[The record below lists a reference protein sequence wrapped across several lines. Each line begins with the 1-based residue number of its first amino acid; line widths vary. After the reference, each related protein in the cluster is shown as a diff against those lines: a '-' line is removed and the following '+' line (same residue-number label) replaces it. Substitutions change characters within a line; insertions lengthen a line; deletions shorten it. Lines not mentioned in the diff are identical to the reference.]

1 MTAPATNLPDTDT
14 GIVLHH
20 MASAPVDLNAI
31 CRDLRV
37 PWSKEPM
44 DGIAGKLQRDPSA
57 PRGFRIVVNS
67 NDAPNRQRFTLA
79 HEIAH
84 FVLHR
89 DLVPNGLT
97 DNAMYRSSLS
107 DQYERQADRYAASVL
122 LPAEA
127 VRQAYRQDKAI
138 ARLAAFFQVSEA
150 ALRIRLKELRLDA

>member
-1 MTAPATNLPDTDT
+1 MSVAATLSDTDT
-14 GIVLHH
+14 GVVLQHLT
-20 MASAPVDLNAI
+20 SAPVNLHAI
-31 CRDLRV
+31 CDGLKV
-37 PWSKEPM
+37 PVYYEPM
-44 DGIAGKLQRDPSA
+44 TNIAGKLERDDSK

-67 NDAPNRQRFTLA
+67 LDHPNRQRFTLA

-97 DNAMYRSSLS
+97 DNAMYRSNLS

-122 LPAEA
+122 LPADL
-127 VRQAYRQDKAI
+127 VRKEFRAKPS
-138 ARLAAFFQVSEA
+138 LAHLSKLFQVSDA